1 MMVLFLLIVLHFCK
15 VGSFGVPP
23 IRSVKRMLPGLL
35 SDPPSFIPY
44 KKPIT
49 SSQKVIAAPRASLH
63 GLISRA
69 WSYANAKRTADL
81 HQRVGQGAMLREVCE
96 RAWEHH
102 KFMEHG
108 DPEKGVPNQIAVYG
122 IPVTL
127 EDYCMQAQMAAYVQ
141 YRALVEGYSSK
152 MWCVSLTSRDLDLN
166 TFHGM
171 AVFLHEF
178 FICSVGAHGCSFS

>member
-1 MMVLFLLIVLHFCK
+1 MNIHVSLLRIVPCLCDRSKASGFSSVIRGTPTRMMVLFILILLYVCK

-35 SDPPSFIPY
+35 SNPPSFVPY
-44 KKPIT
+44 EEPIT
-49 SSQKVIAAPRASLH
+49 PVSGVIAASRASLR

-69 WSYANAKRTADL
+69 WSYANAKKTADL
-81 HQRVGQGAMLREVCE
+81 PQRVGQGALLREVCE

-108 DPEKGVPNQIAVYG
+108 NPEKGVPNQIAVYG
-122 IPVTL
+122 VPVTL
-127 EDYCMQAQMAAYVQ
+127 DDYCMQAQMAAYVQ

-152 MWCVSLTSRDLDLN
+152 MWCV
-166 TFHGM
+166 
-171 AVFLHEF
+171 
-178 FICSVGAHGCSFS
+178 